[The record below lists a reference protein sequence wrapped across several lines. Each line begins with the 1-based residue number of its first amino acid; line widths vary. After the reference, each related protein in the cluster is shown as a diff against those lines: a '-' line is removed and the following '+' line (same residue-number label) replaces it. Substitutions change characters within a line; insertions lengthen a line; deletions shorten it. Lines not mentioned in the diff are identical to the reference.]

1 MTITIPTI
9 SALPT
14 APSRTDPATFATRG
28 DAFVASLAT
37 LRTEMNTTTAAIKT
51 EVEAEVAA
59 TSAALAR
66 VGYPET
72 LRAVSIT
79 GTPSTIDFVHGV
91 SGVVISSAYDVY
103 ELELINVVLSAS
115 GATLHLRTSTDL
127 GVNWTQGASDYAFA
141 INLNSPA
148 ANNNVTSTAA
158 TAAQISG
165 PTGVAN
171 SPVSGKVIL
180 YAPASAAACYLSADM
195 LVASS
200 SLPMRVTGAGVKIPT
215 TDVDGIRIYPSAGTF
230 VSGTVNFKAYRK

>member
-14 APSRTDPATFATRG
+14 APSRTDPATFASRG
-28 DAFVASLAT
+28 DAFVAALAT
-37 LRTEMNTTTAAIKT
+37 LRAEMNTTTAAIKT

-103 ELELINVVLSAS
+103 ELELINVVLSAP
-115 GATLHLRTSTDL
+115 GATLHARMSTDL
-127 GVNWTQGASDYAFA
+127 GVTFLQGTFEYVFA

-148 ANNNVTSTAA
+148 GISNVSSTAA
-158 TAAQISG
+158 TAIQISG
-165 PTGVAN
+165 PTGSAN
-171 SPVSGKVIL
+171 SPVSGKVVV
-180 YAPASAAACYLSADM
+180 YAPASAAACYLSVDM

-200 SLPMRVTGAGVKIPT
+200 LVAMRVTGAGVKTQTI
-215 TDVDGIRIYPSAGTF
+215 DVDGIRIYPSAGTF